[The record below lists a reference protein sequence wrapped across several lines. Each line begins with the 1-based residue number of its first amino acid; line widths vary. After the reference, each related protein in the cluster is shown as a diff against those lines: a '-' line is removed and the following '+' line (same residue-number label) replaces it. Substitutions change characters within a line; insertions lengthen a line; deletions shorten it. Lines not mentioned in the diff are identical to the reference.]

1 MTLGVYALV
10 SPAPRRVGVTGIAG
24 ERLRV
29 VTVGGVS
36 AIVGDLARARRP
48 TEANLRKYDVVMRTL
63 ARDSAALLPARFG
76 TQFRDLDELSLVLQS
91 RQPSLRRLLRHVRN
105 RAQITIRM
113 VVPAAGP
120 SAPPSGSRRP
130 SGLRTTGSSY
140 LRRRAAEAAQAREI
154 PGFESVRAAVRRW
167 VRDERIER
175 QANVASVYH
184 LIPRSSVDAYRAALD
199 RAARAAGLDLR
210 VSGPWPPYAF
220 TTSF

>member
-10 SPAPRRVGVTGIAG
+10 SPAPRRIGVTGVAG

-29 VTVGGVS
+29 ITVGTVS
-36 AIVGDLARARRP
+36 AIVGDITRAPTP
-48 TEANLRKYDVVMRTL
+48 TEANLRKYDSAMRAL
-63 ARDSAALLPARFG
+63 ARTSPALLPVRFG

-91 RQPSLRRLLRHVRN
+91 RQSSLRRLLRHVRN

-113 VVPAAGP
+113 VVDPI
-120 SAPPSGSRRP
+120 GSQRP
-130 SGLRTTGSSY
+130 SGLRTTGSAY
-140 LRRRAAEAAQAREI
+140 LKDRAAEAAQAREV
-154 PGFESVRAAVRRW
+154 PGFDPARAAVRRW
-167 VRDERIER
+167 VKDERVER

-199 RAARAAGLDLR
+199 RAARKAGLPLR